1 MKSIS
6 IFLMLI
12 VPHIV
17 FAGCILTESP
27 DKFEVVCSGY
37 NPMSPPT
44 DSKKKN
50 SRVSMPKRSGKV
62 KKVHF
67 EDREGMASN
76 VGMNE
81 EELQFMQARNKM
93 DGYRGKVKP
102 KQQIA
107 KN

>member
-1 MKSIS
+1 MRSIL

-17 FAGCILTESP
+17 FAGCILTELP

-44 DSKKKN
+44 DSKMKN
-50 SRVSMPKRSGKV
+50 SRVSKRSGKV

-76 VGMNE
+76 VGMTV

-93 DGYRGKVKP
+93 DGFRGKVKP

-107 KN
+107 RN